1 MASSYVNDLR
11 LNEMATGDASG
22 TWGETTNTNLE
33 LIAEA
38 FSYGT
43 EAITTNADTHTTT
56 IADGA
61 TDPGRSMFLKY
72 TGTLDST
79 CTITIGPNTVSKLW
93 IIENGTSG
101 SQSIIIKQ
109 GSGATVT
116 IPSGKTKVIYS
127 DGAGSGGAMVDAFAS
142 LNLQTSGIIESSSS
156 IQTPLIEFTDG
167 DDAMTIAD
175 GGQVTFA
182 QNIIGTL
189 GTAAQANITSLGT
202 LTGLTVNGDVT
213 LTGSSNNIIF
223 DQSDDSL
230 EFEDNAKAKFGAG
243 DDLQIYHDGSNSRI
257 QEGGTGS
264 LLVRGTNL
272 QLQDSDGYDYVT
284 CTDGGDGGTV
294 ALKHLGST
302 VLSTASGGI
311 TVTSAINDLTIA
323 AGNIQTNTSNNLSI
337 NTPNSLR
344 INIDSNNDGTSENF
358 IIGHNQTA
366 VDASNNVLLL
376 VQESGKV
383 SIGGTNPNATL
394 QVGEGTT
401 SGDATNPAIQ
411 IGRTSSYRFGMYAST
426 EGAVIENKNG
436 DDGIQFRVK
445 TAGEAMR
452 IDGGTGRV
460 GIGTSSP
467 SQLLSLE
474 ASDTTVRFMEVK
486 NSAGSMLV
494 GINGSGN
501 AFVSGQTSGKP
512 LIFETNN
519 TERMQI
525 ASDGDVGIGTS
536 SPSSKLSVKADQEN
550 LIDLQRTTTTTG
562 AAYTKFIN
570 DGGNYYIGVD
580 SSAGNRLFA
589 SGGAAYALS
598 LTTES
603 ARDICLGTNNTE
615 RMRIDSS
622 GQVGIGTS
630 SPATW
635 AGNLLQTGTKSLFG
649 QLDTNSAVYVVNN
662 VAYDGSNWK
671 YVTNGTASI
680 YAQDHSDSN
689 AHVWYTVASGTAGN
703 NATLTQQMKLDGS
716 GNLIVNNLF
725 GSTASNPAVKYNATS
740 GLIYYDTSSI
750 RYKENVQDLP
760 NSLEKVKALR
770 PVTFDEKSSGDSC
783 TGLIAEEVVVEI
795 PDLVQLIDVEG
806 YDTPQPNSVD
816 YAKLSVY
823 LLKAMQEQQTII
835 DDLKTRIEALEG

>member
-401 SGDATNPAIQ
+401 SGDTTNPAIQ
-411 IGRTSSYRFGMYAST
+411 IGRTSTYRFGMYAST

-452 IDGGTGRV
+452 IDGGTGNV

-467 SQLLSLE
+467 
-474 ASDTTVRFMEVK
+474 DTMLHL
-486 NSAGSMLV
+486 SAGSTGV
-494 GINGSGN
+494 TGGSDAAITMTNKFDDPDNSWKIAPLRSGVSNTGLEIRDLTDSRTDMCFDGAGN
-501 AFVSGQTSGKP
+501 
-512 LIFETNN
+512 
-519 TERMQI
+519 
-525 ASDGDVGIGTS
+525 VGIGELSPGSQLHITS
-536 SPSSKLSVKADQEN
+536 DTAGVNCILTLKNTQSNRESKIQ
-550 LIDLQRTTTTTG
+550 LIDESNQGGLVLG
-562 AAYTKFIN
+562 YDN
-570 DGGNYYIGVD
+570 GGNQATIGPAISVPL
-580 SSAGNRLFA
+580 AFN
-589 SGGAAYALS
+589 
-598 LTTES
+598 
-603 ARDICLGTNNTE
+603 TNNTE
-615 RMRIDSS
+615 RMRIHAGGDIS
-622 GQVGIGTS
+622 IGTTS
-630 SPATW
+630 SNPVNIADHRLVVELNSSNSGIAVGADGLVDSRTCMTFYNDN
-635 AGNLLQTGTKSLFG
+635 GVVGSIT
-649 QLDTNSAVYVVNN
+649 TN
-662 VAYDGSNWK
+662 
-671 YVTNGTASI
+671 AS
-680 YAQDHSDSN
+680 
-689 AHVWYTVASGTAGN
+689 
-703 NATLTQQMKLDGS
+703 
-716 GNLIVNNLF
+716 
-725 GSTASNPAVKYNATS
+725 STAFN
-740 GLIYYDTSSI
+740 TSSDY
-750 RYKENVQDLP
+750 RLKENVTYTWDATTRLKQLKPARFNFIADKDTTLDGFLAHEVSSIVP
-760 NSLEKVKALR
+760 EAVTGEKDGTEMQGIDQSKLVPLLVKTIQELEAR
-770 PVTFDEKSSGDSC
+770 
-783 TGLIAEEVVVEI
+783 IA
-795 PDLVQLIDVEG
+795 
-806 YDTPQPNSVD
+806 
-816 YAKLSVY
+816 
-823 LLKAMQEQQTII
+823 
-835 DDLKTRIEALEG
+835 ALES

>member
-213 LTGSSNNIIF
+213 LTGSSNNIVF
-223 DQSDDSL
+223 DQSDDSF
-230 EFEDNAKAKFGAG
+230 EFADNAKAKFGAS

-264 LLVRGTNL
+264 LLVRGSNL
-272 QLQDSDGYDYVT
+272 QLQDSDGFDYLT

-302 VLSTASGGI
+302 VLSTASDGI
-311 TVTSAINDLTIA
+311 DVTGTINDLTIA

-344 INIDSNNDGTSENF
+344 INIDSNNDGTAENF

-376 VQESGKV
+376 VTESGKV

-401 SGDATNPAIQ
+401 SGDTTNPAIQ
-411 IGRTSSYRFGMYAST
+411 IGRTSTYRFGMYAST
-426 EGAVIENKNG
+426 EGAVIENKNC

-445 TAGEAMR
+445 TLGEAVR
-452 IDGGTGRV
+452 INGVTGFTGFGETSPDSLVHATGTN
-460 GIGTSSP
+460 
-467 SQLLSLE
+467 
-474 ASDTTVRFMEVK
+474 
-486 NSAGSMLV
+486 NSAGDLYTEV
-494 GINGSGN
+494 GRGN
-501 AFVSGQTSGKP
+501 CPSITIQNAGT
-512 LIFETNN
+512 TNN
-519 TERMQI
+519 NNAAI
-525 ASDGDVGIGTS
+525 YFDND
-536 SPSSKLSVKADQEN
+536 N
-550 LIDLQRTTTTTG
+550 TTG
-562 AAYTKFIN
+562 ASIN
-570 DGGNYYIGVD
+570 ARFTNHSTEATQIRFSTHNGSNIRERITIDAFGNLLLGESASTFNAGSFGSASGINVSGTQPMVLVHESDTDKDGYIGM
-580 SSAGNRLFA
+580 AGSVMFVHTADAIPMRF
-589 SGGAAYALS
+589 STS
-598 LTTES
+598 
-603 ARDICLGTNNTE
+603 DTE
-615 RMRIDSS
+615 RMRIHS
-622 GQVGIGTS
+622 GGGLSVGTTTQRTFFDVQGT
-630 SPATW
+630 T
-635 AGNLLQTGTKSLFG
+635 T
-649 QLDTNSAVYVVNN
+649 
-662 VAYDGSNWK
+662 
-671 YVTNGTASI
+671 
-680 YAQDHSDSN
+680 SD
-689 AHVWYTVASGTAGN
+689 VMTVLN
-703 NATLTQQMKLDGS
+703 
-716 GNLIVNNLF
+716 
-725 GSTASNPAVKYNATS
+725 GSTANANVGMIIFRDGIGDFCGQITSNGSTNTTAYN
-740 GLIYYDTSSI
+740 TSSDA
-750 RYKENVQDLP
+750 RLKNVLGEAKGLEVINQLNPVHFEWKKSGIKQD
-760 NSLEKVKALR
+760 
-770 PVTFDEKSSGDSC
+770 
-783 TGLIAEEVVVEI
+783 GLIAQEVEPIVPNAVTHNKES
-795 PDLVQLIDVEG
+795 DVYSMDYSKLVTPLI
-806 YDTPQPNSVD
+806 
-816 YAKLSVY
+816 
-823 LLKAMQEQQTII
+823 KAIQEQQEQI
-835 DDLKTRIEALEG
+835 DALQSEIKTLKGE